1 MNQNNNFEEIPRE
14 ELEKISRRI
23 SNFGAILIAAA
34 IIGVCFAIAKIDDI
48 TLKIV
53 IAAVACVVGGVGA
66 FIMIISAVATKE
78 SARQDNFFLY
88 NKKTKTNVD
97 VAELTVPEVRKRLM
111 ALMASYKHRGKLYI
125 GDLFDERMR
134 IPEHFKP
141 LFCYELLCELSD
153 ENGADAEA
161 FLSFGDECAE
171 VFIKYLSQSGDYE
184 IATRIKSYITD
195 FSSGKENASEFKQ
208 YITEQKPTL
217 EANMLKYAK
226 NNIKK
231 FG

>member
-1 MNQNNNFEEIPRE
+1 MNQNNNLEEIPRE

-23 SNFGAILIAAA
+23 SNVGAVLIAVA
-34 IIGVCFAIAKIDDI
+34 IIGVCFAIAKVDDLTI
-48 TLKIV
+48 KIIV
-53 IAAVACVVGGVGA
+53 AVVACCIGAIGAFLMIIAAVGSREAGR
-66 FIMIISAVATKE
+66 E
-78 SARQDNFFLY
+78 DNFFLY
-88 NKKTKTNVD
+88 NKKTKTNID
-97 VAELTVPEVRKRLM
+97 VSELTVSEVRGRLTS
-111 ALMASYKHRGKLYI
+111 LMASYKHRGKLYI

-161 FLSFGDECAE
+161 FLSFGNECAE

-184 IATRIKSYITD
+184 IAAKVRGYILD
-195 FSSGKENASEFKQ
+195 FSNGKKNADEFRE
-208 YITEQKPTL
+208 YISSKKTFL
-217 EANMLKYAK
+217 EERMLRYAV